1 MRVNCRGLA
10 EAQPA
15 SGVIK
20 QCRQP
25 RRRPCPDTRAPGT
38 QRPSRGLEGGLAES
52 RPCAEI
58 RTSPHFF
65 ISQKNVRLPPPGPCV
80 YFKECRKGNVSLTVF
95 LPLRRVCCDWK
106 SFWPTWLWLCLR
118 SLCCSVKQ
126 PSVQINRKGRSV
138 LFSYRKGSKVRPG
151 ELESHSCGLCPL
163 WSVVFPRSRSM
174 ARRHRRVLGQ
184 RWQGAQP
191 QVVCSQR
198 DCRPSFV
205 V

>member
-1 MRVNCRGLA
+1 MQRSVLLHTSSSRRKM
-10 EAQPA
+10 
-15 SGVIK
+15 SGCLV
-20 QCRQP
+20 QG
-25 RRRPCPDTRAPGT
+25 RA
-38 QRPSRGLEGGLAES
+38 
-52 RPCAEI
+52 
-58 RTSPHFF
+58 F
-65 ISQKNVRLPPPGPCV
+65 ILKNVG
-80 YFKECRKGNVSLTVF
+80 KETYRSPSSSLF
-95 LPLRRVCCDWK
+95 GRVCCDWK

-205 V
+205 VEENLPAVYLDYSCLERKF